1 MKVVYYF
8 TRMDR
13 QRNMNMKNVLI
24 IYPTIIGEIPN
35 CIAQLASVYEQ
46 EGYDVTTA
54 INTFIKPLTNEDFIR
69 AAEECKAD
77 HIAISTLTY
86 EMINTYNL
94 IKSFKD
100 LGYMV
105 IVGGPH
111 ATTNPEEVVR
121 YGADV
126 VVRNEG
132 EDTLRE
138 LCKFWRGEDL
148 NIDKEELNKKWTQ
161 RNDKGLKIPEILS
174 ETYSEGLGSILGI
187 TYFDTVEKKI
197 KSTPARK
204 RIADLG
210 SLPKPNYN
218 VFDHSMFS
226 DEDGMIRGTNRIFTS
241 RGCPATCTFCDWGV
255 FGQRVTFQNIPKII
269 AEMQRRV
276 NMYGTTNF
284 KLADD
289 VFTVNK
295 KHVEAFC
302 KEVVKITPR
311 VEWQA
316 QTRAE
321 FVSPGMMKMMKD
333 AGCYLVNFGLE
344 SGDQETL
351 TKMDKMCNVE
361 QNTQA
366 PKVAAA
372 TGLKVYAN
380 LMIGFP
386 WETPKHIDNTLKM
399 VHEIWD
405 DVFLFQVS
413 GSLIPYPGTRVYDQ
427 YVKEFPQFKDYWLKE
442 KFQQFGIQTYQN
454 SPNPYSVSTYYQRN
468 LFDDSYIQD
477 ESFFKY
483 TKEFKKKVGEFVFEI
498 GRHNLENIYPHN
510 PIKQKILLMVSKIS
524 YYTYK
529 IFPNLEKRIGG
540 TLYGVFKFFRPKG
553 KRANAEHIRSMRRG
567 FGKTSQKEFV
577 SRRIAKSQTKAG
589 SLSYENWV

>member
-1 MKVVYYF
+1 MSRKH
-8 TRMDR
+8 
-13 QRNMNMKNVLI
+13 VLL

-35 CIAQLASVYEQ
+35 CIAQIASVYED

-54 INTFIKPLTNEDFIR
+54 VNTFKKPLTNKDFIQM
-69 AAEECKAD
+69 AEDCKAD
-77 HIAISTLTY
+77 HIGISTLTY
-86 EMINTYNL
+86 EMLLTYEL

-100 LGYMV
+100 LGYTV

-111 ATTNPEEVVR
+111 ASTRPEEVVLA
-121 YGADV
+121 GADIV
-126 VVRNEG
+126 IRNEG

-138 LCKFWRGEDL
+138 VCKFWRGESL
-148 NIDKEELNKKWTQ
+148 NEDEDKEELNKKWVGRT
-161 RNDKGLKIPEILS
+161 DKGLKVPDEVT
-174 ETYSEGLGSILGI
+174 EKPSEGLGSILGI
-187 TYFDTVEKKI
+187 TYYDKVKKEI
-197 KSTPARK
+197 VSTPARR

-210 SLPKPNYN
+210 KLPKPNYD
-218 VFDHSMFS
+218 VFDHSHFS

-255 FGQRVTFQNIPKII
+255 FGQRVTFQNISLII

-276 NMYGTTNF
+276 DMYGTTNF
-284 KLADD
+284 KIADD

-295 KHVEAFC
+295 KHVDAFC

-321 FVSPGMMKMMKD
+321 FVSPEMMQQMKD

-351 TKMDKMCNVE
+351 TKMDKMCNVQ
-361 QNTQA
+361 QNTDA
-366 PKVAAA
+366 PKQAAA
-372 TGLKVYAN
+372 AGLKVYAN

-386 WETPKHIDNTLKM
+386 WETAKHINNTLKM
-399 VHEIWD
+399 VYEIWD

-413 GSLIPYPGTRVYDQ
+413 GSLVPYPGTRVYDQ
-427 YVKEFPQFKDYWLKE
+427 YVKEFPQFKDYWLKKGE
-442 KFQQFGIQTYQN
+442 FQKFGIQTYQN
-454 SPNPYSVSTYYQRN
+454 TANPYAVSTYYQRN

-477 ESFFKY
+477 EAFFTY
-483 TKEFKKKVGEFVFEI
+483 TKEYKKKVAEFVFEI
-498 GRHNLENIYPHN
+498 GRHNLENIYQN
-510 PIKQKILLMVSKIS
+510 NIIKQKFLMGVSKLS

-529 IFPNLEKRIGG
+529 IFPKLEMQLGG
-540 TLYGVFKFFRPKG
+540 FLYEIVKYFRPKG
-553 KRANAEHIRSMRRG
+553 KRANAEHVRSLRRG
-567 FGKTSQKEFV
+567 FGKTSQKEFI
-577 SRRIAKSQTKAG
+577 SRRMAKSQNKAS